1 MLELKLV
8 NWSTASFKAC
18 AAMLNIQAMNFMTYD
33 NPITCSTGM
42 TSNITIKDTIMDSY
56 IAMCQDHYVL
66 VKNSADC
73 TYCGMHTK
81 NTFQAHLT
89 DK

>member
-1 MLELKLV
+1 MLEFKLV

-18 AAMLNIQAMNFMTYD
+18 AAIPNIQAMNFMTYD

-56 IAMCQDHYVL
+56 IV
-66 VKNSADC
+66 
-73 TYCGMHTK
+73 
-81 NTFQAHLT
+81 
-89 DK
+89 